1 MTRRAVWGIY
11 LVLYLAFEGWAF
23 SQLPGPHSFSITDGA
38 YLLFLIGVGGLALNV
53 RILTERFWRIVF
65 GVSVLFLI
73 HNWLVMP
80 FVYFRSQGLG
90 WNQVAI
96 IQAFQSPALPIFL
109 GLLIYPWRSP
119 PIWRNAAQPGLQPTR
134 LALRARPAAERRR
147 LGCD

>member
-23 SQLPGPHSFSITDGA
+23 SQSPGPHSFSITDGA

-90 WNQVAI
+90 WNHVAI
-96 IQAFQSPALPIFL
+96 IQALSVPALPIFL
-109 GLLIYPWRSP
+109 GLFTYAWRSH
-119 PIWRNAAQPGLQPTR
+119 PIRRNAAQPGAP
-134 LALRARPAAERRR
+134 ADGARPAGSAR
-147 LGCD
+147 G

>member
-23 SQLPGPHSFSITDGA
+23 SQSPVPHSFSITNGA

-96 IQAFQSPALPIFL
+96 IQALSVPALPIF
-109 GLLIYPWRSP
+109 PWAFHLCMAQSP
-119 PIWRNAAQPGLQPTR
+119 YLAQCRPTR
-134 LALRARPAAERRR
+134 RSSRRGSPCGSAR
-147 LGCD
+147 G